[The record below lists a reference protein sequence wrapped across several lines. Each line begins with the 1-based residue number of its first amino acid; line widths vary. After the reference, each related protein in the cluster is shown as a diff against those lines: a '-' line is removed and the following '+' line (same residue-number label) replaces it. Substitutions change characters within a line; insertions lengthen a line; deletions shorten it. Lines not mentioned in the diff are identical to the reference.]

1 MLLEIPSGLPNLPPA
16 VVCTVGLSRDAQF
29 VDQFARDSLTKFRQ
43 ARFLDDGRRGVQSKL
58 AGQQEHCARPDWDG
72 YGAEPVT
79 MDTYRNACRFVEA
92 LPAGFPM
99 PSVGV
104 EADGHLTLE
113 WYRNPSRVVSVSIS
127 PEGCLHYA
135 ALLGASIRKSGT
147 ELFLGEVPAD
157 LLQLIRRVI
166 VA

>member
-1 MLLEIPSGLPNLPPA
+1 MLLDTSSLPPKSPPA
-16 VVCTVGLSRDAQF
+16 MVCTVGLSRHAQF
-29 VDQFARDSLTKFRQ
+29 VDQSARDHLATFRQ
-43 ARFLDDGRRGVQSKL
+43 ARFLDDGRRAVQSEL
-58 AGQQEHCARPDWDG
+58 AGQQEDCARRGWDG
-72 YGAEPVT
+72 YDAEPVSIG
-79 MDTYRNACRFVEA
+79 TYRYAVRFVEA

-99 PSVGV
+99 PSVGA

-135 ALLGASIRKSGT
+135 ALLGANVRKSGT
-147 ELFLGEVPAD
+147 EPFLGEVPSD

-166 VA
+166 AA